1 METVQ
6 ENSVN
11 LIKTANSGSIL
22 PSSSV
27 AQSPNTTNSNLS
39 DNKTPNKQGRPLK
52 SQSFTSEA
60 TLNNRN
66 MLEYLKRKR
75 EDTALD
81 PEHTEDTE
89 TASQATKKQNMLQLS
104 STKAQD
110 TPVCLENKS
119 TDEILRILVSQIGAV
134 REEAKTNK
142 TSLENRIQQS
152 QSENKKSIQA
162 LRKDYQELKSTWSD
176 KWTKMQER
184 QAKLEAEIAELK
196 AAKTNTEHTRLEKE
210 NNSCIEE
217 INSKIKCLE
226 DMTEI
231 YEKSWRKLNIIVKNH
246 NWPNSNLLN
255 QAQEFFNR
263 NFNLN
268 NPVSEIKPLDRNF
281 KILRIKLADEN
292 TKAIILKNKALN
304 LKESKISIM
313 QDLTKRELQTF
324 KKLQQVAREQKEL
337 AWNVRGI
344 QNLWEADNLVGTDII
359 CACETWATH
368 ANELPP
374 NWNKYSA
381 LWSPA
386 IKEKS
391 TGHAS
396 GGIIILAKKPI
407 KIKEIFSSDS
417 WIFAHITAGSSRFI
431 LASVYIRPSRDMKTS
446 MDLLQDSIND
456 IDQLYGNLPMLLV
469 GDFNARLGAL
479 SPIQEELVTNT
490 NIYATREASDEEI
503 NTRGRTLDNAM
514 TESSLIVINGRS
526 FSDRPSKHTCLHINK
541 STIDFVWANV
551 SALSIIYDLE
561 ILQIENP
568 SDHFPLLLQLYYDEP
583 PLTQATIENKNREMF
598 QWTSTGEDEYRARMT
613 WSDKVALINNDN
625 LDEINNILIT
635 ENKIAA
641 EAAGMKKQLK
651 GLHRLKRSQL
661 WYDDECKQ
669 GKQELAKLFKSYKKA
684 GFQGQA
690 KELYVQ
696 AKKKQKAL
704 VKRKKQQVR
713 EQQLNNL
720 ANTNKPSDFWKTVSR
735 FKSHPGTGKNP
746 ISIQAWENF
755 YENNIPN
762 REEDTTTYYGV
773 LDPNLDCEFTLSE
786 LNRVLNKSKSNKA
799 TGPDGVKNEHLKN
812 LPENWKLTNHA
823 GI

>member
-1 METVQ
+1 
-6 ENSVN
+6 
-11 LIKTANSGSIL
+11 
-22 PSSSV
+22 
-27 AQSPNTTNSNLS
+27 
-39 DNKTPNKQGRPLK
+39 
-52 SQSFTSEA
+52 
-60 TLNNRN
+60 
-66 MLEYLKRKR
+66 
-75 EDTALD
+75 
-81 PEHTEDTE
+81 
-89 TASQATKKQNMLQLS
+89 
-104 STKAQD
+104 
-110 TPVCLENKS
+110 
-119 TDEILRILVSQIGAV
+119 
-134 REEAKTNK
+134 
-142 TSLENRIQQS
+142 
-152 QSENKKSIQA
+152 
-162 LRKDYQELKSTWSD
+162 
-176 KWTKMQER
+176 
-184 QAKLEAEIAELK
+184 
-196 AAKTNTEHTRLEKE
+196 
-210 NNSCIEE
+210 
-217 INSKIKCLE
+217 
-226 DMTEI
+226 
-231 YEKSWRKLNIIVKNH
+231 
-246 NWPNSNLLN
+246 
-255 QAQEFFNR
+255 
-263 NFNLN
+263 
-268 NPVSEIKPLDRNF
+268 
-281 KILRIKLADEN
+281 
-292 TKAIILKNKALN
+292 
-304 LKESKISIM
+304 
-313 QDLTKRELQTF
+313 
-324 KKLQQVAREQKEL
+324 
-337 AWNVRGI
+337 
-344 QNLWEADNLVGTDII
+344 
-359 CACETWATH
+359 
-368 ANELPP
+368 
-374 NWNKYSA
+374 
-381 LWSPA
+381 
-386 IKEKS
+386 
-391 TGHAS
+391 
-396 GGIIILAKKPI
+396 
-407 KIKEIFSSDS
+407 
-417 WIFAHITAGSSRFI
+417 
-431 LASVYIRPSRDMKTS
+431 MKTS

-812 LPENWKLTNHA
+812 LPENWKLYILCLFNKTLEKETVPSDWFSAAISLIHKKGNDQDRPIALINHIAKLFTGLLNYRIEKWAEKAKIFPECQA
-823 GI
+823 GFRSGRGCLDNLYVLHSVIQFRLR